1 MNPFLQSI
9 VALWGQ
15 LGLNQRVS
23 LIVAAVAVAGVVTGL
38 TVWSHQPD
46 YQLLYG
52 RLKEKDAAAIVTT
65 LQTQGVKHRV
75 GLGGGNIYVPADQV
89 HRLRMELAAKGL
101 PGGDGVGYEIF
112 DKGQFG
118 LSDFVQRTNYNR
130 AIQGELARTIS
141 QLDGVASARVM
152 IVQPENRLLL
162 TEQGIKP
169 TASVFIEVNGR
180 LESEAVN
187 SIRHLVAN
195 AVQGLTPDEV
205 AVVDQRGRVLSS
217 ELKEDPLLGSAS
229 SLIRYRQQVE
239 DYFAK
244 KIEGMLTPVLG
255 VGQAIVRV
263 SADID
268 NESATLTEDKFDPEG
283 AVIRSQSNTEDSNS
297 SQEARKTG
305 TTGVSANTPGTPGA
319 PASAPEAATVT
330 NAQNR
335 KNQSISYEINRKTT
349 SVKRNPGAIKSLSA
363 SVFVAAR
370 PPVPAAV
377 VAGQP
382 PAPATPAPARTPAEL
397 DGLRRIVI
405 NALGL
410 KPAPGQNLEE
420 LVSLQETAFQPV
432 VVDEQ
437 IKSMAT
443 EGRVQNWIETAS
455 RYLAVVI
462 ALGAFFI
469 FFRMLRSQRPEPV
482 PVELLSLD
490 GSSSGS
496 RTASSKPVSLTPEM
510 LNELIRQKPANVG
523 TALRDWVAASKRN

>member
-1 MNPFLQSI
+1 
-9 VALWGQ
+9 
-15 LGLNQRVS
+15 
-23 LIVAAVAVAGVVTGL
+23 
-38 TVWSHQPD
+38 
-46 YQLLYG
+46 
-52 RLKEKDAAAIVTT
+52 
-65 LQTQGVKHRV
+65 
-75 GLGGGNIYVPADQV
+75 
-89 HRLRMELAAKGL
+89 
-101 PGGDGVGYEIF
+101 
-112 DKGQFG
+112 
-118 LSDFVQRTNYNR
+118 
-130 AIQGELARTIS
+130 
-141 QLDGVASARVM
+141 
-152 IVQPENRLLL
+152 
-162 TEQGIKP
+162 
-169 TASVFIEVNGR
+169 
-180 LESEAVN
+180 
-187 SIRHLVAN
+187 
-195 AVQGLTPDEV
+195 
-205 AVVDQRGRVLSS
+205 
-217 ELKEDPLLGSAS
+217 
-229 SLIRYRQQVE
+229 
-239 DYFAK
+239 
-244 KIEGMLTPVLG
+244 MLTPVLG

-410 KPAPGQNLEE
+410 KPTPGQNLEE